1 MRRGCLGKPEER
13 GFVHE
18 GMQGTRQAHLPEDRA
33 QAIFT
38 LFSVLSAAAII
49 SKKMVS
55 GKAWQH
61 MHLIL
66 ASGGRGR
73 ESSVS
78 SRPTY
83 LVNSRTA
90 SST

>member
-1 MRRGCLGKPEER
+1 MSRAHERDMRRGCLGKPEER
-13 GFVHE
+13 RLGQE
-18 GMQGTRQAHLPEDRA
+18 GKQGTRQAHLPEDRA
-33 QAIFT
+33 QVTFT

-49 SKKMVS
+49 SYQEMVP

-73 ESSVS
+73 
-78 SRPTY
+78 
-83 LVNSRTA
+83 
-90 SST
+90 